1 MGFRCGAGDISR
13 WIGDGKRRSGAST
26 RIRTVDLAITN
37 RSLYQ
42 LSYRG
47 LREGN
52 GNPPRAHSELKPGPK
67 YAVTGR
73 SGRATL
79 LLRPE
84 PVAQFSCRLDRST
97 RGAVAALA
105 QQGLPAN
112 AVADFGDDPE
122 TEHDHHG
129 DRPVGD
135 ALVPG
140 KGYKAGQRN
149 TDVAHSPEPELH
161 CHIWGIGG
169 PSRSGQCRAKETA
182 DQFAV
187 LARPAA

>member
-1 MGFRCGAGDISR
+1 MVTRLALTVNYSR
-13 WIGDGKRRSGAST
+13 DQIARS
-26 RIRTVDLAITN
+26 
-37 RSLYQ
+37 
-42 LSYRG
+42 
-47 LREGN
+47 
-52 GNPPRAHSELKPGPK
+52 P
-67 YAVTGR
+67 R
-73 SGRATL
+73 SGRPAL

-84 PVAQFSCRLDRST
+84 PVAQFGGRLDSGTGR
-97 RGAVAALA
+97 AVAALA
-105 QQGLPAN
+105 QQGLPAD
-112 AVADFGDDPE
+112 AVANFGNNPQAK
-122 TEHDHHG
+122 HNYHR

-140 KGYKAGQRN
+140 KGDKAGQRN

-169 PSRSGQCRAKETA
+169 PSRSGQCRAKETV